1 MVKIGR
7 GAVGELTPRYFS
19 CETLLQPCCGFTLD
33 FTTLLKPSTMKLFD
47 KNAIPPAALKPTS
60 PIGTWSFPQVSLVF
74 SKWLIFFSSHS
85 SDDWK
90 QPSWSHHTPSILVD
104 GGMHAREWV
113 TVGTALSLIG
123 HLVGAFLFS
132 HHFHFLHITFTITN
146 ATFAIEIALSHL
158 MAECHFYD
166 QGPCATFKKV
176 KLFTT
181 AEDCARPALTGINWW
196 DIFLSL
202 FFVEDYW
209 PCSCILIQAHHT
221 CFEPRWIWI

>member
-1 MVKIGR
+1 
-7 GAVGELTPRYFS
+7 
-19 CETLLQPCCGFTLD
+19 
-33 FTTLLKPSTMKLFD
+33 
-47 KNAIPPAALKPTS
+47 
-60 PIGTWSFPQVSLVF
+60 
-74 SKWLIFFSSHS
+74 
-85 SDDWK
+85 
-90 QPSWSHHTPSILVD
+90 
-104 GGMHAREWV
+104 MHAREWV

-181 AEDCARPALTGINWW
+181 AEDCAGPALTGINWW
-196 DIFLSL
+196 DIFFYLCSLLKITGPAPVFLSRHIIPVL
-202 FFVEDYW
+202 NPDGYEYSASTDRFWRYIGDLIILSIPPMTIWSRFFDEITFFPGRTDDLLQRAQLVPGW
-209 PCSCILIQAHHT
+209 T
-221 CFEPRWIWI
+221 